1 MRRVCLDNLKVLL
14 IAGIIALH
22 GLLGYSDLDVWPYG
36 LVRETTLAPVTSGI
50 AMAAAGPF
58 AIFLIALLF
67 LVAGLLAPESL
78 ARKGAGRFARDR
90 LLRLG
95 VPFLFFVLVLWPALL
110 YALYRPLGH
119 VTGSYWREQLSNTP
133 DNGPLWFVG
142 VLLLFSLL
150 YAGWSAARPPGLGSR
165 QHLAIT
171 AGRLGLLALAVALGW
186 FAIRLGI
193 PYGSEA
199 PLDLNEWQWPE
210 CAALFGLGIAASRRG
225 WLDEVPRPLA
235 RRAGQVAVG
244 TALATTA
251 YAASAEPLGIEF
263 VDLLGGWQWEALLFA
278 LLEGLLTVFGSV
290 WLLSVAQRRLDRQLP
305 HGRELARCSYGAFI
319 IQGVPVLGLAVALRP
334 VPLPAEVKA
343 LVVMVASVVAS
354 FALAWLLV
362 TRVRPLARIL

>member
-1 MRRVCLDNLKVLL
+1 M
-14 IAGIIALH
+14 
-22 GLLGYSDLDVWPYG
+22 
-36 LVRETTLAPVTSGI
+36 
-50 AMAAAGPF
+50 
-58 AIFLIALLF
+58 
-67 LVAGLLAPESL
+67 
-78 ARKGAGRFARDR
+78 
-90 LLRLG
+90 
-95 VPFLFFVLVLWPALL
+95 
-110 YALYRPLGH
+110 
-119 VTGSYWREQLSNTP
+119 
-133 DNGPLWFVG
+133 
-142 VLLLFSLL
+142 
-150 YAGWSAARPPGLGSR
+150 
-165 QHLAIT
+165 
-171 AGRLGLLALAVALGW
+171 
-186 FAIRLGI
+186 
-193 PYGSEA
+193 SEA

-278 LLEGLLTVFGSV
+278 LFEGLLTVFGSV

-319 IQGVPVLGLAVALRP
+319 VQDVPVLGLAMALRP

>member
-95 VPFLFFVLVLWPALL
+95 LPFLFFVLVLWPALL

-171 AGRLGLLALAVALGW
+171 AGRLGLLALAVALGS

-199 PLDLNEWQWPE
+199 P
-210 CAALFGLGIAASRRG
+210 S
-225 WLDEVPRPLA
+225 
-235 RRAGQVAVG
+235 
-244 TALATTA
+244 T
-251 YAASAEPLGIEF
+251 
-263 VDLLGGWQWEALLFA
+263 
-278 LLEGLLTVFGSV
+278 
-290 WLLSVAQRRLDRQLP
+290 
-305 HGRELARCSYGAFI
+305 
-319 IQGVPVLGLAVALRP
+319 
-334 VPLPAEVKA
+334 
-343 LVVMVASVVAS
+343 
-354 FALAWLLV
+354 
-362 TRVRPLARIL
+362 